1 MPISGCSWRV
11 IRSSNGG
18 VWIAAD
24 VEGNTR
30 LASFINR
37 VTAQHVEMDQAAAAA
52 DLPSRLWADL
62 SAIRFNTWLAD
73 NISYSMVPPSLLVIL
88 FQG

>member
-1 MPISGCSWRV
+1 V

-30 LASFINR
+30 LAGFINR
-37 VTAQHVEMDQAAAAA
+37 VTAQHVAWIEQLRQDILAAAN
-52 DLPSRLWADL
+52 DWAL
-62 SAIRFNTWLAD
+62 SGRR
-73 NISYSMVPPSLLVIL
+73 S
-88 FQG
+88 

>member
-37 VTAQHVEMDQAAAAA
+37 VTAQHLEWIEQLRQDILAAANDWA
-52 DLPSRLWADL
+52 PSGRR
-62 SAIRFNTWLAD
+62 S
-73 NISYSMVPPSLLVIL
+73 
-88 FQG
+88 

>member
-1 MPISGCSWRV
+1 MSYLTETVSIAAQIVHAYIGLFLRV

-18 VWIAAD
+18 VRIAAD

-37 VTAQHVEMDQAAAAA
+37 VTAQHVEMDQAA
-52 DLPSRLWADL
+52 
-62 SAIRFNTWLAD
+62 
-73 NISYSMVPPSLLVIL
+73 PPGYPGGS
-88 FQG
+88 